1 MSNLEEKKES
11 VIDQLSNSG
20 GLFIMFI
27 GIFALGIAKK
37 CSDFLI
43 RAAINEHDKIIK
55 KQVEEHLKPIQDKLG
70 KVENALEKLSEAV
83 HDVVTKKNYSNVRS
97 ELLMETLE
105 EIFGKEELK
114 KILQREQVKIL
125 NEKD

>member
-55 KQVEEHLKPIQDKLG
+55 KQVEEHLKPIEDKLG
-70 KVENALEKLSEAV
+70 KVENTLEKLSEAV
-83 HDVVTKKNYSNVRS
+83 HNVVTKKNYSNVRS
-97 ELLMETLE
+97 EILMETLE

>member
-1 MSNLEEKKES
+1 MPNLEEKKES

>member
-27 GIFALGIAKK
+27 GIFVLGIAKK

>member
-55 KQVEEHLKPIQDKLG
+55 KQVEEHLKPIEDKLG
-70 KVENALEKLSEAV
+70 KVENTLEKLSEAV

-114 KILQREQVKIL
+114 KILQKEQVKIL

>member
-1 MSNLEEKKES
+1 MSNIEEKKES
-11 VIDQLSNSG
+11 VIDQLSNSS

>member
-1 MSNLEEKKES
+1 MSNIEEKKES
-11 VIDQLSNSG
+11 VIDQLSNSS

-55 KQVEEHLKPIQDKLG
+55 KQVEEHLKPIEDKLG
-70 KVENALEKLSEAV
+70 KVENTLEKLSEAV

-125 NEKD
+125 NEKK